1 MAKILILA
9 SEDRL
14 SDKVCKTLTHAGYE
28 CMVAETAADGL
39 ALVTSISDKV
49 LTIISSGTNWADSHA
64 LLNELQQR
72 NWPVLFI
79 ARRISNADH
88 LKSLYRADCAVLS
101 ASANSKEL
109 VACVAELLRNIET
122 KLTVGTL
129 QMDVA
134 EHQATLDGKAL
145 TLTAQEFSLLR
156 ALMEAPNATLTREQL
171 LRTAWGYLCVGETR
185 TVDVHIQRLRKKIGI
200 DSIETIYKLG
210 YRLAIV

>member
-28 CMVAETAADGL
+28 FMVAETAADGL